1 MRSIKGG
8 AIAVMLAAAIMA
20 GASPAH
26 AEEPAPGAPA
36 EVIWI
41 DLNLL
46 GCSFGAGLGGDV
58 LLALTAGN
66 GSSAGISSGLATRL
80 RLAGCLPWTR

>member
-8 AIAVMLAAAIMA
+8 LIAVILAAAIVA

-26 AEEPAPGAPA
+26 ADEPAPSGPD

-41 DLNLL
+41 DLNVL
-46 GCSFGAGLGGDV
+46 GCSFGAGLGADV

-66 GSSAGISSGLATRL
+66 GSSAGVSSGLATRL
-80 RLAGCLPWTR
+80 RIAGCLPWK